1 MRKISYLFALLV
13 SFIAFNACTSDVDN
27 YFPES
32 APERATKTVAEVKK
46 ILQEA
51 PNGWRMEYYGDM
63 TYGGYNVLCQFKGDS
78 VQIASEKAGKNHEA
92 GLDASGN
99 LISETSLAHY
109 SVNQSMGVVISF
121 DTFNKLFHYF
131 ADPKNEDYGEA
142 GTGFGGDFEFRV
154 LKYSPDSIQLQGL
167 KHGDRI
173 MLYPMKADMDWASYL
188 KEVENVKNYMASSSY
203 TLLADNDTLAEVTQ
217 YGDYHSLIFQY
228 LDSTGEMKAYAYPY
242 IITPEGYKFYR
253 EIEIGGKKFT
263 NFSKDFNDATD
274 ERFYPQGD
282 PSICLETVVPPV
294 VDAFQKGQWFFSAS
308 KVSPESEGA
317 WNDFMEAIKTAAN
330 GKEAILYQAM
340 IGTYNNKFGFHAW
353 LSSDYLYVELTIR
366 DPNEEGN
373 EIALQYNRNSPT
385 NKAAQVFMKSYKLT
399 PVLKTFSALNN
410 KLRLTL
416 ETDNPRKPTYMK
428 LIQVKKPENVLELSA
443 TQVMYPFGG
452 SQE

>member
-51 PNGWRMEYYGDM
+51 PNGWRMEYYGSL

-99 LISETSLAHY
+99 LITETSLAHY
-109 SVNQSMGVVISF
+109 TVNQSMGVVISF

-203 TLLADNDTLAEVTQ
+203 TLLAGNDTLAEVTQ

-228 LDSTGEMKAYAYPY
+228 PDSTGEMKGYAFPY
-242 IITPEGYKFYR
+242 IITPEGYKFYS

-308 KVSPESEGA
+308 KICPESEGA

-385 NKAAQVFMKSYKLT
+385 NKAAQVFMKNYKLT

-410 KLRLTL
+410 KLRLKL

-428 LIQVKKPENVLELSA
+428 LIQVQKPENVLELSA
-443 TQVMYPFGG
+443 TQIMYPFGG

>member
-51 PNGWRMEYYGDM
+51 PNGWRMEYYGSL

-99 LISETSLAHY
+99 LITETSLAHY
-109 SVNQSMGVVISF
+109 TVNQSMGVVISF

-167 KHGDRI
+167 KHGNRI

-203 TLLADNDTLAEVTQ
+203 TLLAGNDTLAEVTQ

-228 LDSTGEMKAYAYPY
+228 RDSTGEMKGYAFPY
-242 IITPEGYKFYR
+242 IITPEGYKFYS

-308 KVSPESEGA
+308 KISPESEGA

-353 LSSDYLYVELTIR
+353 LSSDYLYVELTVR
-366 DPNEEGN
+366 DPNEAGD

-410 KLRLTL
+410 KLRLKL

-428 LIQVKKPENVLELSA
+428 LIQVQKPENVLELSA
-443 TQVMYPFGG
+443 TQIMYPFGG
-452 SQE
+452 SQQ

>member
-99 LISETSLAHY
+99 LITETSLAHY

-228 LDSTGEMKAYAYPY
+228 PDSTGEMKTYAYPY

-308 KVSPESEGA
+308 KISPESEGA

-443 TQVMYPFGG
+443 TQIMYPFGG
-452 SQE
+452 SKE

>member
-99 LISETSLAHY
+99 LITETSLAHY

-188 KEVENVKNYMASSSY
+188 KEVENVKNFMASSSY

-228 LDSTGEMKAYAYPY
+228 PDSTGEMKTYAYPY
-242 IITPEGYKFYR
+242 IITPEGYKFYL

-443 TQVMYPFGG
+443 TQIMYPFGG
-452 SQE
+452 SKE

>member
-228 LDSTGEMKAYAYPY
+228 PDSTGEMKVYAYPY

>member
-51 PNGWRMEYYGDM
+51 PNGWRMEYYGSL

-99 LISETSLAHY
+99 LITETSLAHY
-109 SVNQSMGVVISF
+109 TVNQSMGVVISF

-203 TLLADNDTLAEVTQ
+203 TLLAGNDTLAEVTQ

-228 LDSTGEMKAYAYPY
+228 PDSTGEMKGYAFPY
-242 IITPEGYKFYR
+242 IITPEGYKFYS

-308 KVSPESEGA
+308 KISPESEGA

-366 DPNEEGN
+366 DQNEEGN

-385 NKAAQVFMKSYKLT
+385 NKAAQVFMKNYKLT

-410 KLRLTL
+410 KLRLKL
-416 ETDNPRKPTYMK
+416 ETDNPRKPSYMK
-428 LIQVKKPENVLELSA
+428 LIQVQKPENVLELSA
-443 TQVMYPFGG
+443 TQIMYPFGG

>member
-99 LISETSLAHY
+99 LITETSLAHY

-228 LDSTGEMKAYAYPY
+228 PDSTGEMKAYAYPY

-428 LIQVKKPENVLELSA
+428 LIQVQKPENVLELSA
-443 TQVMYPFGG
+443 TQIMYPFGG

>member
-99 LISETSLAHY
+99 LITETSLAHY

-131 ADPKNEDYGEA
+131 ADPKNEDFGEA

-228 LDSTGEMKAYAYPY
+228 PDSTGEMKAYAYPY

-308 KVSPESEGA
+308 KISPESEGA

-428 LIQVKKPENVLELSA
+428 LIQVMKPENVLELSA

>member
-99 LISETSLAHY
+99 LITETSLAHY

-228 LDSTGEMKAYAYPY
+228 HDSTGEMKAYAYPY

-308 KVSPESEGA
+308 KISPESEGA

-443 TQVMYPFGG
+443 TQIMYPFGG
-452 SQE
+452 SKE

>member
-51 PNGWRMEYYGDM
+51 PNGWRMEYYGSL

-99 LISETSLAHY
+99 LITETSLAHY
-109 SVNQSMGVVISF
+109 TVNQSMGVVISF

-142 GTGFGGDFEFRV
+142 GTGFEGDFEFRV

-203 TLLADNDTLAEVTQ
+203 TLLAGNDTLAEVTQ

-228 LDSTGEMKAYAYPY
+228 HDSTGEMKGYAFPY
-242 IITPEGYKFYR
+242 IITPEGYKFYS

-308 KVSPESEGA
+308 KISPESEGA

-428 LIQVKKPENVLELSA
+428 LIQVQKPENVLELSA
-443 TQVMYPFGG
+443 TQIMYPFGG

>member
-63 TYGGYNVLCQFKGDS
+63 IYGGYNVLCQFKGDS

-228 LDSTGEMKAYAYPY
+228 PDSTGEMKAYAYPY

>member
-1 MRKISYLFALLV
+1 MRKISFLFALLV

-99 LISETSLAHY
+99 LITETSLAHY

-217 YGDYHSLIFQY
+217 YGDYHSLVFQY
-228 LDSTGEMKAYAYPY
+228 SDSTGEMKAYAYPY

-253 EIEIGGKKFT
+253 EYEIGGKKFT

-443 TQVMYPFGG
+443 TQIMYPFGG

>member
-99 LISETSLAHY
+99 LITETSLAHY

-188 KEVENVKNYMASSSY
+188 KEVENVKNFMASSSY

-228 LDSTGEMKAYAYPY
+228 PDSTGEMKTYAYPY

-443 TQVMYPFGG
+443 TQIMYPFGG

>member
-99 LISETSLAHY
+99 LITETSLAHY

-228 LDSTGEMKAYAYPY
+228 PDSTGEMKTYAYPY

-428 LIQVKKPENVLELSA
+428 LIQVMKPENVLELSA
-443 TQVMYPFGG
+443 TQIMYPFGG

>member
-32 APERATKTVAEVKK
+32 APERASKTVAEVKK

-63 TYGGYNVLCQFKGDS
+63 IYGGYNVLCQFKGDS

-131 ADPKNEDYGEA
+131 ADPKNEDYGEP

-228 LDSTGEMKAYAYPY
+228 PDSTGEMKAYAYPY

>member
-99 LISETSLAHY
+99 LITETSLAHY

-228 LDSTGEMKAYAYPY
+228 PDSTGEMKVYAYPY

-308 KVSPESEGA
+308 KISPESEGA

>member
-51 PNGWRMEYYGDM
+51 PNGWRMEYYGSL

-99 LISETSLAHY
+99 LITETSLAHY
-109 SVNQSMGVVISF
+109 TVNQSMGVVISF

-203 TLLADNDTLAEVTQ
+203 TLLAGNDTLAEVTQ

-228 LDSTGEMKAYAYPY
+228 PDSTGEMKGYAFPY
-242 IITPEGYKFYR
+242 IITPEGYKFYS

-308 KVSPESEGA
+308 KISPESEGA

-428 LIQVKKPENVLELSA
+428 LIQVQKPESVLELSA
-443 TQVMYPFGG
+443 TQIMYPFGG

>member
-51 PNGWRMEYYGDM
+51 PNGWRMEYYGSL

-99 LISETSLAHY
+99 LITETSLAHY
-109 SVNQSMGVVISF
+109 TVNQSMGVVISF

-203 TLLADNDTLAEVTQ
+203 TLLAGNDTLAEVTQ

-228 LDSTGEMKAYAYPY
+228 PDSTGEMKRYAFPY
-242 IITPEGYKFYR
+242 IITPEGYKFYS

-308 KVSPESEGA
+308 KISPESEGA

-410 KLRLTL
+410 KFRLTL

-428 LIQVKKPENVLELSA
+428 LIQVQKPENVLELSA
-443 TQVMYPFGG
+443 TQIMYPFGG

>member
-99 LISETSLAHY
+99 LITETSLAHY

-188 KEVENVKNYMASSSY
+188 KEVENVKNFMASSSY

-228 LDSTGEMKAYAYPY
+228 PDSTGEMKVYAYPY

-443 TQVMYPFGG
+443 TQIMYPFGG
-452 SQE
+452 SKE

>member
-92 GLDASGN
+92 GLDAFGN
-99 LISETSLAHY
+99 LITETSLAHY

-188 KEVENVKNYMASSSY
+188 KEVENVKNFMASSSY

-228 LDSTGEMKAYAYPY
+228 PDSTGEMKVYAYPY

-443 TQVMYPFGG
+443 TQIMYPFGG
-452 SQE
+452 SKE

>member
-99 LISETSLAHY
+99 LITETSLAHY

-228 LDSTGEMKAYAYPY
+228 PDSTGKMKAYAYPY

-443 TQVMYPFGG
+443 TQIMYPFGG
-452 SQE
+452 SKE

>member
-51 PNGWRMEYYGDM
+51 PNGWRMEYYGSL

-99 LISETSLAHY
+99 LITETSLAHY
-109 SVNQSMGVVISF
+109 TVNQSMGVVISF

-203 TLLADNDTLAEVTQ
+203 TLLAGNDTLAEVTQ

-228 LDSTGEMKAYAYPY
+228 PDSTGEMKGYAFPY
-242 IITPEGYKFYR
+242 IITPEGYKFYS

-274 ERFYPQGD
+274 ERFYQQGD

-294 VDAFQKGQWFFSAS
+294 VDAFQKGQWYFSAS
-308 KVSPESEGA
+308 KISPESEGA

-428 LIQVKKPENVLELSA
+428 LIQVQKPENVLELSA
-443 TQVMYPFGG
+443 TQIMYPFGG

>member
-99 LISETSLAHY
+99 LITETSLAHY

-228 LDSTGEMKAYAYPY
+228 PDSTGEMKAYAYAY

-308 KVSPESEGA
+308 KVNPESEGA

-443 TQVMYPFGG
+443 TQIMYPFGG
-452 SQE
+452 SKE

>member
-51 PNGWRMEYYGDM
+51 PNGWRMEYYGSL

-99 LISETSLAHY
+99 LITETSLAHY
-109 SVNQSMGVVISF
+109 TVNQSMGVVISF

-203 TLLADNDTLAEVTQ
+203 TLLAGNDTLAEVTQ

-228 LDSTGEMKAYAYPY
+228 PDSTGEMKGYAFPY
-242 IITPEGYKFYR
+242 IITPEGYKFYS

-282 PSICLETVVPPV
+282 PSICLEAVVPPV

-308 KVSPESEGA
+308 KISPESEGA

-385 NKAAQVFMKSYKLT
+385 NKAAQVFMKNYKLT

-410 KLRLTL
+410 KLRLKL

-428 LIQVKKPENVLELSA
+428 LIQVQKPENVLELSA
-443 TQVMYPFGG
+443 TQIMYPFGG

>member
-99 LISETSLAHY
+99 LITETSLAHY

-121 DTFNKLFHYF
+121 DTFNKSFHYF

-228 LDSTGEMKAYAYPY
+228 PDSTGEMKVYAYPY

-416 ETDNPRKPTYMK
+416 VTDNPRKPTYMK

-443 TQVMYPFGG
+443 TQIMYPFGG

>member
-228 LDSTGEMKAYAYPY
+228 PDSTGGMKAYAYPY

>member
-99 LISETSLAHY
+99 LITETSLAHY

-188 KEVENVKNYMASSSY
+188 KEVENVKNYMASKSY

-228 LDSTGEMKAYAYPY
+228 PDSTGEMKAYAYPY

-385 NKAAQVFMKSYKLT
+385 NKAAQVFMRSYKLT

-443 TQVMYPFGG
+443 TQIMYPFGG

>member
-92 GLDASGN
+92 GLDASAN
-99 LISETSLAHY
+99 LITETSLAHY

-228 LDSTGEMKAYAYPY
+228 PDSTGEMKVYAYPY

-308 KVSPESEGA
+308 KISPESEGA

-452 SQE
+452 SKE

>member
-51 PNGWRMEYYGDM
+51 PNGWRMEYYGSL

-99 LISETSLAHY
+99 LITETSLAHY
-109 SVNQSMGVVISF
+109 TVNQSMGVVISF

-203 TLLADNDTLAEVTQ
+203 TLLAGNDTLAEVTQ

-228 LDSTGEMKAYAYPY
+228 SDSTGEMKGYAFPY
-242 IITPEGYKFYR
+242 IITPEGYKFYS

-308 KVSPESEGA
+308 KISPESEGA

-366 DPNEEGN
+366 DPNEVGN

-428 LIQVKKPENVLELSA
+428 LIQVQKPENVLELSA
-443 TQVMYPFGG
+443 TQIMYPFGG

>member
-99 LISETSLAHY
+99 LITETSLAHY

-188 KEVENVKNYMASSSY
+188 KEVENVKNFMASSSY

-228 LDSTGEMKAYAYPY
+228 PDSTGEMKTYAYPY

-308 KVSPESEGA
+308 KVSPESEAA

-428 LIQVKKPENVLELSA
+428 LIQVMKPENVLELSA
-443 TQVMYPFGG
+443 TQIMYPFGG
-452 SQE
+452 SKE

>member
-99 LISETSLAHY
+99 LITETSLAHY

-228 LDSTGEMKAYAYPY
+228 PDSTGEMKAYAYPY

-340 IGTYNNKFGFHAW
+340 IGTYSNKFGFHAW

-443 TQVMYPFGG
+443 TQIMYPFGG

>member
-32 APERATKTVAEVKK
+32 APERASKTVAEVKK

-51 PNGWRMEYYGDM
+51 PNGWRMEYYGGM

-99 LISETSLAHY
+99 LITETSLAHY
-109 SVNQSMGVVISF
+109 TVNQSMGVVISF

-131 ADPKNEDYGEA
+131 ADPKNDDYGEA
-142 GTGFGGDFEFRV
+142 GSGFGGDFEFRV

-167 KHGDRI
+167 KHGNRI

-188 KEVENVKNYMASSSY
+188 KEVENVKNFMASSSY
-203 TLLADNDTLAEVTQ
+203 TLLAGNDTLADVTQ

-228 LDSTGEMKAYAYPY
+228 PDSTGAMKAYAFPY
-242 IITPEGYKFYR
+242 IITPEGYKFYS

-282 PSICLETVVPPV
+282 HSICLETVVPHV
-294 VDAFQKGQWFFSAS
+294 VDAFQKGQWFFQAS
-308 KVSPESEGA
+308 KISPESEGA

-428 LIQVKKPENVLELSA
+428 LIQVQKPENVLELSA
-443 TQVMYPFGG
+443 TQIMYPFGG
-452 SQE
+452 SQQ

>member
-63 TYGGYNVLCQFKGDS
+63 IYGGYNVLCQFKGDS

-99 LISETSLAHY
+99 LITETSLAHY

-228 LDSTGEMKAYAYPY
+228 PDSTGEMKTYAYPY

-308 KVSPESEGA
+308 KISPESEGA

-428 LIQVKKPENVLELSA
+428 LIQVNKPENVLELSA

-452 SQE
+452 SKE

>member
-99 LISETSLAHY
+99 LITETSLAHY

-228 LDSTGEMKAYAYPY
+228 PDSTGEMKDYAYPY

-428 LIQVKKPENVLELSA
+428 LIQVTKPENVLELSA
-443 TQVMYPFGG
+443 TQIMYPFGG

>member
-99 LISETSLAHY
+99 LITETSLAHY

-228 LDSTGEMKAYAYPY
+228 PDSTGEMKEYAYPY

-428 LIQVKKPENVLELSA
+428 LIQVMKPENVLELSA
-443 TQVMYPFGG
+443 TQIMYPFGG

>member
-63 TYGGYNVLCQFKGDS
+63 IYGGYNVLCQFKGDS

-99 LISETSLAHY
+99 LITETSLAHY

-203 TLLADNDTLAEVTQ
+203 TLLAGNDTLAEVTQ

-228 LDSTGEMKAYAYPY
+228 SDSTGEMKEYAYPY

-340 IGTYNNKFGFHAW
+340 IGTYSNKFGFHAW
-353 LSSDYLYVELTIR
+353 LSSDYLYVQLTIR

-428 LIQVKKPENVLELSA
+428 LIQVTKPENVLELSA
-443 TQVMYPFGG
+443 TQIMYPFGG

>member
-51 PNGWRMEYYGDM
+51 PNGWRMEYYGSL

-99 LISETSLAHY
+99 LITETSLAHY
-109 SVNQSMGVVISF
+109 TVNQSMGVVISF

-203 TLLADNDTLAEVTQ
+203 TLLAGNDTLAEVTQ

-228 LDSTGEMKAYAYPY
+228 LDSTGEMKGYTFPY
-242 IITPEGYKFYR
+242 IITPEGYKFYS

-308 KVSPESEGA
+308 KISPESEGA

-353 LSSDYLYVELTIR
+353 LSSDYLYVKLTIR

-428 LIQVKKPENVLELSA
+428 LIQVQKPENVLELSA
-443 TQVMYPFGG
+443 TQIMYPFGG

>member
-99 LISETSLAHY
+99 LITETSLAHY

-188 KEVENVKNYMASSSY
+188 KEVENVKNFMASSSY
-203 TLLADNDTLAEVTQ
+203 TLLAGNDTLAEVTQ

-228 LDSTGEMKAYAYPY
+228 SDSTGEMKAYAYPY

-308 KVSPESEGA
+308 KISPESEGA

-428 LIQVKKPENVLELSA
+428 LIQVQKPENVLELSA
-443 TQVMYPFGG
+443 TQIMYPFGG

>member
-51 PNGWRMEYYGDM
+51 PNGWRMEYYGSL

-99 LISETSLAHY
+99 LITETSLAHY
-109 SVNQSMGVVISF
+109 TVNQSMGVVISF

-203 TLLADNDTLAEVTQ
+203 TLLAGNDTLAEVTQ

-228 LDSTGEMKAYAYPY
+228 PDSTGEMKRYAFPY
-242 IITPEGYKFYR
+242 IITPEGYKFYS

-308 KVSPESEGA
+308 KISPESEGA

-385 NKAAQVFMKSYKLT
+385 NKAAQVFMKNYKLT

-410 KLRLTL
+410 KLRLKL

-428 LIQVKKPENVLELSA
+428 LIQVQKPENVLELSA
-443 TQVMYPFGG
+443 TQIMYPFGG